1 MDANNKASD
10 GEYFMKFRI
19 TRALNY
25 KGLNCL
31 GNNKLFKSQSAEVG
45 RYDMTGGGCEASF
58 PESTNGLFISERGGG
73 K

>member
-1 MDANNKASD
+1 MDTHNKVSD
-10 GEYFMKFRI
+10 VEYFMKFRI

-31 GNNKLFKSQSAEVG
+31 GNELFKSQSAEVG

-58 PESTNGLFISERGGG
+58 PESTNSLFISERGGG

>member
-1 MDANNKASD
+1 MDANNKASNA
-10 GEYFMKFRI
+10 EYFMNFRI

-31 GNNKLFKSQSAEVG
+31 GTKLFQSQSAEVG

-58 PESTNGLFISERGGG
+58 PESTNSLFISERGGG